1 LALVGHKT
9 GAHGPK
15 KTGKRVK
22 KPGVGGFTP
31 VSPPVTATS
40 TPVTP
45 ISPVS
50 PLSPVTQPS
59 QPTSVAPTEPDSR
72 PISLVASPQQAVLPS
87 ETGEKTQQTPEQP
100 SKVVTDSLLATSQ
113 VQSPDQT
120 TPQPPNEAVKEEI
133 KAVEGASEGSIK
145 FAKVCGLIAK
155 PLPEFKLHF
164 DVNFPKDDM
173 LKAIEAAHCAVVD
186 NKVVFVGG

>member
-1 LALVGHKT
+1 
-9 GAHGPK
+9 
-15 KTGKRVK
+15 
-22 KPGVGGFTP
+22 
-31 VSPPVTATS
+31 
-40 TPVTP
+40 
-45 ISPVS
+45 
-50 PLSPVTQPS
+50 
-59 QPTSVAPTEPDSR
+59 
-72 PISLVASPQQAVLPS
+72 VLPN

-100 SKVVTDSLLATSQ
+100 SKEATTPQ
-113 VQSPDQT
+113 PPAQT
-120 TPQPPNEAVKEEI
+120 TPQPPKEAVKEEI